1 MEIPFKQ
8 ALIFGKIRHRKNSV
22 KVTRM
27 NIRTM
32 TSKDKSA
39 IMRLLQNTPE
49 FTPAEVVLADEVIDE
64 YLFNPSES
72 GYFILVAVI
81 DSKIVG
87 YICYGPTP
95 ITEGTWDV
103 YWIAVDHEIQGKGI
117 GRELMTAAEEKIQ
130 RAKGRLIVIETSSKA
145 GYEKTNLFYQRMG
158 YKEACRIKEFYAIGD
173 DKIVYE
179 KRFQGSD
186 R

>member
-1 MEIPFKQ
+1 MD
-8 ALIFGKIRHRKNSV
+8 IRP
-22 KVTRM
+22 
-27 NIRTM
+27 M

-39 IMRLLQNTPE
+39 IMRILKNTPE

-72 GYFILVAVI
+72 GYFILVALI
-81 DSKIVG
+81 DAKVMG
-87 YICYGPTP
+87 YVCYGPTP

-103 YWIAVDHEIQGKGI
+103 YWIAVDHNTQGKGV
-117 GRELMTAAEEKIQ
+117 GKVLMAAAEEKIRQ
-130 RAKGRLIVIETSSKA
+130 AKGRLILVETSSKP
-145 GYEKTNLFYQRMG
+145 GYEKTNLFYQRIG
-158 YKEACRIKEFYAIGD
+158 YIEACRIKEFYAVGD

-179 KRFQGSD
+179 KRFSGAN

>member
-1 MEIPFKQ
+1 MD
-8 ALIFGKIRHRKNSV
+8 IRP
-22 KVTRM
+22 
-27 NIRTM
+27 M

-39 IMRLLQNTPE
+39 IMRILKNTPE

-72 GYFILVAVI
+72 GYFILVALI
-81 DSKIVG
+81 DAKVMG
-87 YICYGPTP
+87 YVCYGPTP

-103 YWIAVDHEIQGKGI
+103 YWIAVDHNTQGKGV
-117 GRELMTAAEEKIQ
+117 GKVLMAAAEEKIRQ
-130 RAKGRLIVIETSSKA
+130 AKGRLILVETSSKP
-145 GYEKTNLFYQRMG
+145 GYEKTNLFYQRIG
-158 YKEACRIKEFYAIGD
+158 YTEACRIKEFYAVGD

-179 KRFQGSD
+179 KRFSGAN